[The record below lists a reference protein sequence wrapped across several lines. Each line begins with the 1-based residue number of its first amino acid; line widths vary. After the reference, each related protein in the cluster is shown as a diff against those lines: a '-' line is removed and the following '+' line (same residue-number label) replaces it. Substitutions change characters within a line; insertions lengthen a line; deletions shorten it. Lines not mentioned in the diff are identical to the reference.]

1 MSEFSVITQSIVTI
15 NVTSSANSFGTER
28 RFQKDL
34 SVADLKNK
42 LELLTGSQSANM
54 KLELYSKDNKLL
66 SKIDNDEVMFG
77 SYPVDDG
84 CRLHVVDSTIKL
96 GEFEDLSKVEK
107 FEMKE
112 DDYAKRTD
120 SVRAFKE
127 RNKMGRFAETD
138 PEELKRKEEEKLEK
152 ELQQKTKAETM
163 KVGDRCEVKVVGQPA
178 KRGTVKYVGLTE
190 FQTGYWIGVQFDE
203 PLGKNNG
210 SVKGKR
216 YFKCPDKYGAFV
228 RPENVEVGDYPEED
242 LGFSDEDE
250 I

>member
-138 PEELKRKEEEKLEK
+138 PEELKRKEEEKKEK
-152 ELQQKTKAETM
+152 ELQQKTKAEAM
-163 KVGDRCEVKVVGQPA
+163 KVGD
-178 KRGTVKYVGLTE
+178 
-190 FQTGYWIGVQFDE
+190 
-203 PLGKNNG
+203 
-210 SVKGKR
+210 
-216 YFKCPDKYGAFV
+216 
-228 RPENVEVGDYPEED
+228 
-242 LGFSDEDE
+242 SDELDICMAGILTVCADVFRVIDE
-250 I
+250 STSFSVFQLAKEARTQHPKIFLEIIDYELCYLLIQYHLESNHLYDAID

>member
-1 MSEFSVITQSIVTI
+1 MSQFSVITQSTVTI

-42 LELLTGSQSANM
+42 LELLTGSQAANM

-77 SYPVDDG
+77 SFPVDDG

-127 RNKMGRFAETD
+127 RNKMGRFAEMD
-138 PEELKRKEEEKLEK
+138 PEEQKRKEEEKKEK

-163 KVGDRCEVKVVGQPA
+163 KVGDRCEVRTPSQPA

-190 FQTGYWIGVQFDE
+190 FQSGYWIGVHYDE
-203 PLGKNNG
+203 PLGKNDG
-210 SVKGKR
+210 SVKGKK
-216 YFKCPDKYGAFV
+216 YFECPDKYGAFV